1 MKKAIN
7 YLPLFLLLILLAV
20 RFGADFNGL
29 YGQDSHEYLRFA
41 KRLVAFFQNGS
52 PPGDYFWPVNYPLF
66 SAFFALVLPD
76 AAFAAQLVSM
86 LSFVL
91 LISYATRLIALL
103 NPQAS
108 PLQTR
113 VYLFL
118 TLFLSPFMFRAS
130 LLVMSDILAAFF
142 VIAAIFYALNYR
154 RDAVTLDFVLSV
166 FFAAAAVMTR
176 YAAAVLLIV
185 PLAGM
190 LPVFRRKF
198 SLAAFVFAL
207 AATAVCLIPHLLI
220 RGGHAAAFLQ
230 HPGLLTWSI
239 DNFFHREFIT
249 SDGHAVYRFPN
260 LVYAFSFL
268 FHPGF
273 FWLALPLIFFFKTS
287 DLKNVNCRL
296 LLAELVIYAAFLA
309 GIPYQNLRF
318 LIPGFPLVAVIF
330 FPAFARL
337 TARLQRRKM
346 IVWGIAAFIL
356 LAQIAL
362 ITRYFSP
369 IYQANKLEKSVA
381 QTVLD
386 YPNRTIY
393 TFAIDGALRSYGVK
407 NKLVNL
413 WREPIRKVDPGSLA
427 LFNEEKF
434 ARQWAGKNPMLNWH
448 WLRQNFQL
456 IELETL
462 PDGWRLYEIKNE
474 CY

>member
-7 YLPLFLLLILLAV
+7 YLPLLLLLILIVV
-20 RFGADFNGL
+20 RFTSDFNGL

-41 KRLVAFFQNGS
+41 KRLMAFFQHGDS
-52 PPGDYFWPVNYPLF
+52 PGDYFWPVNYPLF

-76 AAFAAQLVSM
+76 AVFAAQLVSM

-91 LISYATRLIALL
+91 LICYAAQLILLL
-103 NPQAS
+103 NSLAS
-108 PLQTR
+108 PLQIR

-130 LLVMSDILAAFF
+130 LLVMSDMLAAFF
-142 VIAAIFYALNYR
+142 VIAAIFHALNYR
-154 RDAVTLDFVLSV
+154 RDALTFDFVLSV

-176 YAAAVLLIV
+176 YAAAVLLII
-185 PLAGM
+185 PLMGM

-198 SLAAFVFAL
+198 SLAAFVFSL
-207 AATAVCLIPHLLI
+207 AAIAVCLAPHLLI
-220 RGGHAAAFLQ
+220 RGDHAATFLQ
-230 HPGLLTWSI
+230 HAWLQNWSAE
-239 DNFFHREFIT
+239 NFFRREFTTI
-249 SDGHAVYRFPN
+249 DGHAVYRFPN
-260 LVYAFSFL
+260 LIYAFSVL

-273 FWLALPLIFFFKTS
+273 FWLALPLVFFFKTS
-287 DLKNVNCRL
+287 DLKNVNSQL
-296 LLAELVIYAAFLA
+296 LSAALVIYAVFLA
-309 GIPYQNLRF
+309 GIPFQNLRF
-318 LIPGFPLVAVIF
+318 LIPGFPLAAVIF

-337 TARLQRRKM
+337 AARLQRRKT
-346 IVWGIAAFIL
+346 IAWGIVAFIL
-356 LAQIAL
+356 IAQIAL

-369 IYQANKLEKSVA
+369 IYQANKLEKAVA
-381 QTVLD
+381 QTVLN

-407 NKLVNL
+407 NKLINL

-434 ARQWAGKNPMLNWH
+434 ARQWAGKNPMLNWR

-456 IELETL
+456 TELETL
-462 PDGWRLYEIKNE
+462 PDGWRLYEIKN
-474 CY
+474 